1 MKGHAHTMNEPKA
14 KKTAAATRAA
24 AATSV
29 ASVATAAS
37 TPASNAVIAPEAA
50 LVRKRV
56 GRPPGKAAAKAAQ
69 GAEGDAQG
77 EAGPKK
83 RGRRSL
89 ERAAKDATLQ
99 VRGAALARALD
110 ARAQSLGLSQKAAAH
125 RVGFSEPYYA
135 LLMGGNRWFGAVEDA
150 ALKRIAEFLDV
161 PMISVLLM
169 SERVSPEDFFR
180 RTTLESQIDFVFST
194 MSTDKRWTSAMPRIA
209 DWKNTPLSVRLLAA
223 LLYQECSGKD
233 LMEKAKLLRVESPG
247 VDLTAP

>member
-1 MKGHAHTMNEPKA
+1 MKGHTHTMNEPKT
-14 KKTAAATRAA
+14 KRTSAATKAA
-24 AATSV
+24 AA
-29 ASVATAAS
+29 ASVAIAAS

-50 LVRKRV
+50 QARKRV
-56 GRPPGKAAAKAAQ
+56 GRPPGKAAPKAVQ

-77 EAGPKK
+77 EAAPKK

-169 SERVSPEDFFR
+169 SERVSPDDFFR

>member
-1 MKGHAHTMNEPKA
+1 MNEPKA
-14 KKTAAATRAA
+14 KKTSAAKKAA

-29 ASVATAAS
+29 ASVASASLEAS
-37 TPASNAVIAPEAA
+37 TPARNAVIAPEAA
-50 LVRKRV
+50 QARKR
-56 GRPPGKAAAKAAQ
+56 GRPPGKAAPKAEQ
-69 GAEGDAQG
+69 GADGDAQG
-77 EAGPKK
+77 DPAPKK

-135 LLMGGNRWFGAVEDA
+135 LLMGGNRWFGAVEDQ

-169 SERVSPEDFFR
+169 SERISPEDFFR
-180 RTTLESQIDFVFST
+180 KTTLESQIDFVFST
-194 MSTDKRWTSAMPRIA
+194 MFTDKRWTSAMPRHA

-233 LMEKAKLLRVESPG
+233 LMEKAKLLRVESP
-247 VDLTAP
+247 VADLTAP

>member
-1 MKGHAHTMNEPKA
+1 MNEPKA
-14 KKTAAATRAA
+14 KKASAATKAA
-24 AATSV
+24 AATTVASV
-29 ASVATAAS
+29 ASVA
-37 TPASNAVIAPEAA
+37 PEIALQEEGAQA
-50 LVRKRV
+50 LPVRKRV
-56 GRPPGKAAAKAAQ
+56 GRPPGKAAPKAVQ

-77 EAGPKK
+77 EAAPKK

-169 SERVSPEDFFR
+169 SERVSPDDFFR

>member
-1 MKGHAHTMNEPKA
+1 MSEPKA
-14 KKTAAATRAA
+14 KKTSAATKAA

-29 ASVATAAS
+29 ASVASATLEAS
-37 TPASNAVIAPEAA
+37 TAASNAVIAPEAA
-50 LVRKRV
+50 QARKR
-56 GRPPGKAAAKAAQ
+56 GRPPGKAAPKAEQ
-69 GAEGDAQG
+69 GADGDAQG
-77 EAGPKK
+77 EPAPKK

-89 ERAAKDATLQ
+89 ERAAKDGLVQ
-99 VRGAALARALD
+99 IRGAALARALD
-110 ARAQSLGLSQKAAAH
+110 ARAQSLGLSQRAAAH

-180 RTTLESQIDFVFST
+180 KTTLESQIDFVYST
-194 MSTDKRWTSAMPRIA
+194 MSTDKRWTAAMPKSA

-233 LMEKAKLLRVESPG
+233 LMEKARLLRVESPG

>member
-1 MKGHAHTMNEPKA
+1 MNEPKA
-14 KKTAAATRAA
+14 KKTLAATKTAA
-24 AATSV
+24 AASV
-29 ASVATAAS
+29 ASATLEAS
-37 TPASNAVIAPEAA
+37 TPASNAEIAPEAA
-50 LVRKRV
+50 QARKR
-56 GRPPGKAAAKAAQ
+56 GRPPGKAAPKAEQ
-69 GAEGDAQG
+69 GADGDAQG
-77 EAGPKK
+77 EPAPKK

-110 ARAQSLGLSQKAAAH
+110 ARAQTLGLSQRAAAH

-135 LLMGGNRWFGAVEDA
+135 LLMNGSRWFGAVEDQ

-169 SERVSPEDFFR
+169 SERISPEDFFR
-180 RTTLESQIDFVFST
+180 KTTLESQIDFVFST
-194 MSTDKRWTSAMPRIA
+194 MFTDKRWTSAMPRHA

-233 LMEKAKLLRVESPG
+233 LMEKARLLRVESPG

>member
-1 MKGHAHTMNEPKA
+1 MNEPKA
-14 KKTAAATRAA
+14 KKASAATKAA
-24 AATSV
+24 AATTVASV
-29 ASVATAAS
+29 ASVA
-37 TPASNAVIAPEAA
+37 PEIAPQEEGAQA
-50 LVRKRV
+50 LPVRKRV
-56 GRPPGKAAAKAAQ
+56 GRPPGKAAPKAVQ
-69 GAEGDAQG
+69 GADGDAQD
-77 EAGPKK
+77 EAQDEAAPKK

-150 ALKRIAEFLDV
+150 ALKKIAEFLDV

>member
-1 MKGHAHTMNEPKA
+1 
-14 KKTAAATRAA
+14 
-24 AATSV
+24 
-29 ASVATAAS
+29 
-37 TPASNAVIAPEAA
+37 
-50 LVRKRV
+50 
-56 GRPPGKAAAKAAQ
+56 
-69 GAEGDAQG
+69 
-77 EAGPKK
+77 
-83 RGRRSL
+83 L

-169 SERVSPEDFFR
+169 SERVSPDDFFR

-194 MSTDKRWTSAMPRIA
+194 MSTDKRWTSAMPRNA

>member
-1 MKGHAHTMNEPKA
+1 MNEPKA
-14 KKTAAATRAA
+14 KKTSAAKKAA

-29 ASVATAAS
+29 ASVASASLEAS
-37 TPASNAVIAPEAA
+37 TPARNAVIAPEAA
-50 LVRKRV
+50 QARKR
-56 GRPPGKAAAKAAQ
+56 GRPPGKAAPKAEQ
-69 GAEGDAQG
+69 GADGDAQG
-77 EAGPKK
+77 DQAPKK

-110 ARAQSLGLSQKAAAH
+110 TRAQSLGLSQKAAAH

-135 LLMGGNRWFGAVEDA
+135 LLMGGNRWFGAVEDQ

-169 SERVSPEDFFR
+169 SERISPEDFFR
-180 RTTLESQIDFVFST
+180 KTTLESQIDFVFST
-194 MSTDKRWTSAMPRIA
+194 MFTDKRWTSAMPRHA

-233 LMEKAKLLRVESPG
+233 LMEKAKLLRVESP
-247 VDLTAP
+247 VADLTAP

>member
-1 MKGHAHTMNEPKA
+1 MDEPKA
-14 KKTAAATRAA
+14 KKTSAATKAAAGA
-24 AATSV
+24 SV
-29 ASVATAAS
+29 ASASLEAS
-37 TPASNAVIAPEAA
+37 TLASNAVIAPEAA
-50 LVRKRV
+50 QARKR
-56 GRPPGKAAAKAAQ
+56 GRPSGKAAPKAEQ

-77 EAGPKK
+77 EPAPKK

-110 ARAQSLGLSQKAAAH
+110 ARAQSLGLSQRAAAH

-135 LLMGGNRWFGAVEDA
+135 LLMGGSRWFGAVEDQ

-169 SERVSPEDFFR
+169 SERISPEDFFR
-180 RTTLESQIDFVFST
+180 QTTLESQIDFVFST
-194 MSTDKRWTSAMPRIA
+194 MSTDKRWTSAMPRNA

-233 LMEKAKLLRVESPG
+233 LMEKARLLRVESPA

>member
-1 MKGHAHTMNEPKA
+1 MDEPKA
-14 KKTAAATRAA
+14 KKTSAATKAAAGA
-24 AATSV
+24 SV
-29 ASVATAAS
+29 ASATLEAS
-37 TPASNAVIAPEAA
+37 TPAINAEIAPEAA
-50 LVRKRV
+50 QARKR
-56 GRPPGKAAAKAAQ
+56 GRPPGKAAPKAEQ
-69 GAEGDAQG
+69 GADGDAQG
-77 EAGPKK
+77 EPAPKK

-110 ARAQSLGLSQKAAAH
+110 ARAQSLGLSQRAAAH

-135 LLMGGNRWFGAVEDA
+135 LLMGGSRWFGAVEDQ

-169 SERVSPEDFFR
+169 SERISPEDFFR
-180 RTTLESQIDFVFST
+180 QTTLESQIDFVFST
-194 MSTDKRWTSAMPRIA
+194 MSTDKRWTSAMPRNA

-233 LMEKAKLLRVESPG
+233 LMEKARLLRVESP
-247 VDLTAP
+247 VADLTAP

>member
-1 MKGHAHTMNEPKA
+1 MNEPKA
-14 KKTAAATRAA
+14 KKASAATKAA
-24 AATSV
+24 AAASV
-29 ASVATAAS
+29 ASATLEAS
-37 TPASNAVIAPEAA
+37 TPARNAVIAPEAA
-50 LVRKRV
+50 QARKR
-56 GRPPGKAAAKAAQ
+56 GRPPGKAVPKAEQ
-69 GAEGDAQG
+69 GADGDAQG
-77 EAGPKK
+77 ESAPKK

-135 LLMGGNRWFGAVEDA
+135 LLMGGNRWFGAVEDQ

-169 SERVSPEDFFR
+169 SERISPEDFFR
-180 RTTLESQIDFVFST
+180 KTTLESQIDFVFST
-194 MSTDKRWTSAMPRIA
+194 MFTDKRWTSAMPRHA

-233 LMEKAKLLRVESPG
+233 LMEKAKLLRVESP
-247 VDLTAP
+247 VADLTAP

>member
-1 MKGHAHTMNEPKA
+1 MNEPKA
-14 KKTAAATRAA
+14 KKTSAAKKAA

-29 ASVATAAS
+29 ASVASASLEAS
-37 TPASNAVIAPEAA
+37 TPARNAVIAPEAA
-50 LVRKRV
+50 QARKR
-56 GRPPGKAAAKAAQ
+56 GRPPGKAAPKAEQ
-69 GAEGDAQG
+69 GADGDAQG
-77 EAGPKK
+77 DPAPKK

-110 ARAQSLGLSQKAAAH
+110 TRAQSLGLSQKAAAH

-135 LLMGGNRWFGAVEDA
+135 LLMGGNRWFGAVEDQ

-169 SERVSPEDFFR
+169 SERISPEDFFR
-180 RTTLESQIDFVFST
+180 KTTLESQIDFVFST
-194 MSTDKRWTSAMPRIA
+194 MFTDKRWTSAMPRHA

-233 LMEKAKLLRVESPG
+233 LMEKAKLLRVESP
-247 VDLTAP
+247 VADLTAP

>member
-1 MKGHAHTMNEPKA
+1 MNEPKA
-14 KKTAAATRAA
+14 KKTSAATKAA

-29 ASVATAAS
+29 ASVASASLEAS

-50 LVRKRV
+50 QARKR
-56 GRPPGKAAAKAAQ
+56 GRPPGNAAPKAEQ
-69 GAEGDAQG
+69 GTDGDAQG
-77 EAGPKK
+77 EPAPKK

-110 ARAQSLGLSQKAAAH
+110 ARAQSLGLSQRAAAH

-135 LLMGGNRWFGAVEDA
+135 LLMGGSRWFGAVEDQ

-169 SERVSPEDFFR
+169 SERISPEDFFR
-180 RTTLESQIDFVFST
+180 KTTLESQIDFVFST
-194 MSTDKRWTSAMPRIA
+194 MFTDKRWTSAMPRHA

-233 LMEKAKLLRVESPG
+233 LMEKAKLLRVESP
-247 VDLTAP
+247 VADLTAP